1 MFTSIVTNLFT
12 LTFISIGLTGTK
24 STKSKSVG
32 KEIARGSIG
41 MGFVWNLLYAL
52 TPVVGGV
59 VLLLIGGFFGM
70 DAFYGMLVPFAFAQG
85 PGQAATFGAIFESQY
100 GIENAAMVGLTF
112 AAIGFL
118 ACYFVGVPL
127 AKYGLKKGLAKHSNT
142 GNMAGYIQRGYYA
155 KEDKKVSMG
164 NETVYAGNMDTMTF
178 HFAMMGISFMLALV
192 LAKVVSFIP

>member
-1 MFTSIVTNLFT
+1 MREVYTYLGGQILMSFMLAFGLASIMLSIGMILRTKVAFLRNMFVPASVIAGIIGMVVMNIGVINFTDASMFTSIVTNLFT

-70 DAFYGMLVPFAFAQG
+70 DAFY
-85 PGQAATFGAIFESQY
+85 
-100 GIENAAMVGLTF
+100 
-112 AAIGFL
+112 
-118 ACYFVGVPL
+118 
-127 AKYGLKKGLAKHSNT
+127 
-142 GNMAGYIQRGYYA
+142 
-155 KEDKKVSMG
+155 
-164 NETVYAGNMDTMTF
+164 
-178 HFAMMGISFMLALV
+178 
-192 LAKVVSFIP
+192 